1 VRQVRIA
8 LTLYD
13 SNFLGGGNKFTAD
26 LAEALLSEGHQV
38 ALCTANKPVK
48 GRCHETLLNI
58 NNVYSSTPFKKTGKA
73 KLYSSTLLVAY
84 ALKRCIKEFK
94 PHLMINADSPPAT
107 FALTGGRSLTR
118 IQYVHW
124 PTELQSYKHSIPLEL
139 YRSLYW
145 GLHYHALKKMD
156 AVVCNSKFTQ
166 EITKIIWRN
175 EVPSNK
181 FHIIYPPVDVEKYLR
196 SDIPKRRKLCYVGRL
211 DPNKGIDMVIDAY
224 QKIKQDVPSL
234 ELEIAGAL
242 NIGDVYTTA
251 YYPKLM
257 KRLEDLRDEKIKLK
271 VNLKDEEIVEVY
283 KSSMCFAN
291 FNPGEHFGI
300 CVIEAQAAGTVPVV
314 ARGGG
319 QVETVKN
326 GRTGFLV
333 DDIDS
338 MVKRLRQLFTDNN
351 LYNRMSKNARK
362 WSQNFSK
369 NVFKSKWS
377 RIIATTYNDKH
388 LIQ

>member
-1 VRQVRIA
+1 
-8 LTLYD
+8 
-13 SNFLGGGNKFTAD
+13 
-26 LAEALLSEGHQV
+26 
-38 ALCTANKPVK
+38 
-48 GRCHETLLNI
+48 
-58 NNVYSSTPFKKTGKA
+58 
-73 KLYSSTLLVAY
+73 
-84 ALKRCIKEFK
+84 
-94 PHLMINADSPPAT
+94 
-107 FALTGGRSLTR
+107 
-118 IQYVHW
+118 
-124 PTELQSYKHSIPLEL
+124 
-139 YRSLYW
+139 
-145 GLHYHALKKMD
+145 
-156 AVVCNSKFTQ
+156 
-166 EITKIIWRN
+166 
-175 EVPSNK
+175 
-181 FHIIYPPVDVEKYLR
+181 VDVEKYLR

-224 QKIKQDVPSL
+224 RKIKQDVPSL

-333 DDIDS
+333 DDSDS
-338 MVKRLRQLFTDNN
+338 MVKRLRQLFTDTN

-377 RIIATTYNDKH
+377 RIIATTYNNKH